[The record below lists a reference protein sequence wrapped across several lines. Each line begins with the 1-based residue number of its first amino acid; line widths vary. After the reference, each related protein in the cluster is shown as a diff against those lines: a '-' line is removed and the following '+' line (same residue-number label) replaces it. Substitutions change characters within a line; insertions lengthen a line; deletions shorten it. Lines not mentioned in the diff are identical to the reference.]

1 MRNLISFINKLIYG
15 KVEASS
21 TPSAAEPIF
30 VPIAAPA
37 QRNNNDAATRP
48 TRRVE
53 DHELL
58 KFHKTIDMAG

>member
-1 MRNLISFINKLIYG
+1 MRGLIDFINKLMYG
-15 KVEASS
+15 EAEASS
-21 TPSAAEPIF
+21 ASSPAEPVF
-30 VPIAAPA
+30 FPIAAPA
-37 QRNNNDAATRP
+37 HRNDVATRP

>member
-1 MRNLISFINKLIYG
+1 MRGLISFINKLMYG
-15 KVEASS
+15 EAEASS
-21 TPSAAEPIF
+21 APSMAEPIF

-37 QRNNNDAATRP
+37 QRNNDVATRP
-48 TRRVE
+48 TRRIE

>member
-1 MRNLISFINKLIYG
+1 MWGLISFINKLING
-15 KVEASS
+15 KGKSGSAPS
-21 TPSAAEPIF
+21 TAEPAF
-30 VPIAAPA
+30 MPMAAPA
-37 QRNNNDAATRP
+37 GRDDVATRP